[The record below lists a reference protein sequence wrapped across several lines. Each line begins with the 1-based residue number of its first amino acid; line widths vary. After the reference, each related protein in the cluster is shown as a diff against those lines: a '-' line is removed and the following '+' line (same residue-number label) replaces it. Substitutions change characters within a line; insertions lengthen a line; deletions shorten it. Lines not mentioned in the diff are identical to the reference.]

1 MKKLKKSIL
10 LLALMTLT
18 SCGTSNNFSSSAS
31 NSTSTNGTVTT
42 STKNDSSSS
51 SDTYTNDI
59 DEFTVQDRIDITSD
73 FDSQKEEDFSSIT
86 NVIDLSTLS
95 DGEVKTIT
103 DGGSYLLSGTNENA
117 RVVINSSADVVL
129 ILNGIDLT
137 SKTDA
142 PIEVKTASSLTVH
155 IASKTKNYLKDTSS
169 NTLEAAFV
177 VKKVALNIEGD
188 GYLYVTSNGLEDND
202 SGVGIQASKG
212 LNITNSHVII
222 DSTSHSLNAKA
233 GLEIKSS
240 KLYLTSKKDA
250 IHSKEGGVTI
260 SDSILDCDTYG
271 DGIDAFLDVSIK
283 NTTTHFNST
292 ATYVLFD
299 ASLDTDESIY
309 EDSKYVLENGEYKK
323 ISSDDMTRYNTR
335 YYLEQKCK
343 GVKSE
348 AKVSF
353 TSGTHYFYTADD
365 SIASD
370 TEIDILS
377 GDYVFYTK
385 DQAIN
390 SDQILNIGSEGV
402 IADNLNI
409 HIYNSYEG
417 IQGGV
422 INFYDGYTYIL
433 ASDDGINATSDTLT
447 SVSMNFHENSIVYV
461 NASGDGID
469 SNGDILMDGGDLIVV
484 GPTSNG
490 DGSLDFDG
498 KFTYTGGNIF
508 AVGSNGMI
516 QTPNT
521 DSINVVSCTMSGLE
535 KDTLLSVFVDE
546 IEFSMILPKTF
557 SSLNV
562 IVGSKS
568 LVIGQTVKFVKN
580 STTNASFKNG
590 VYMGNVTS
598 SGGET
603 LQSSSISQ
611 GLTNIGS
618 SNGQGGNPGGNQPG
632 QQGPGGNHG
641 GRP

>member
-1 MKKLKKSIL
+1 MNNLKKSMIL
-10 LLALMTLT
+10 LTLLSLA
-18 SCGTSNNFSSSAS
+18 SCGNNSNSISNSNSSSS
-31 NSTSTNGTVTT
+31 NSTSLKTD
-42 STKNDSSSS
+42 STSSS
-51 SDTYTNDI
+51 TYTNDV
-59 DEFTVQDRIDITSD
+59 DEFTKTDRLDILSD
-73 FDSQKEEDFSSIT
+73 YDSQTVEDFSSVT

-103 DGGSYLLSGTNENA
+103 EGGSYLVSGTNENA
-117 RVVINSSADVVL
+117 RIVINSSSDVKL
-129 ILNGIDLT
+129 ILNGINLT

-142 PIEVKTASSLTVH
+142 PLEVKTASSLTVH
-155 IASKTKNYLKDTSS
+155 IANKTNNYITDTTN

-177 VKKVALNIEGD
+177 VKKVSLNIEGE

-202 SGVGIQASKG
+202 SGVGIQAAKG
-212 LNITNSHVII
+212 MAISSSHII
-222 DSTSHSLNAKA
+222 VESTSHSLNAKA
-233 GLEIKSS
+233 GLEIDSA
-240 KLYLTSKKDA
+240 KLYLTSKADA
-250 IHSKEGGVTI
+250 IHSKEGGVSI
-260 SDSILDCDTYG
+260 SNSVLDCDTYG
-271 DGIDAFLDVSIK
+271 DGIDACLQVSI
-283 NTTTHFNST
+283 TDCTTHFNST
-292 ATYVLFD
+292 GTYVLYD
-299 ASLDTDESIY
+299 SSLDTDGSIY
-309 EDSKYVLENGEYKK
+309 EDSKYILENGEYKK
-323 ISSDDMTRYNTR
+323 ISSDDMSRYTKR
-335 YYLEQKCK
+335 YYLGQKCK

-348 AKVSF
+348 AKVNF
-353 TSGTHYFYTADD
+353 ASGSHYFYTADD

-370 TEIDILS
+370 IEINIDS
-377 GDYVFYTK
+377 GDFVFYTN

-390 SDQILNIGSEGV
+390 SDQILNIGKEGV
-402 IADNLNI
+402 KADSLNI

-447 SVSMNFHENSIVYV
+447 SYSMNFYENSTVYV

-469 SNGDILMDGGDLIVV
+469 SNGDITLDGGNLIVV

-498 KFTYTGGNIF
+498 TFTYYSGNLF

-521 DSINVVSCTMSGLE
+521 DIINVVSCTMSGLE
-535 KDTLLSVFVDE
+535 KDTLLSIFVDD

-562 IVGSKS
+562 IVGSTS
-568 LVIGQTVKFVKN
+568 FVTNDTIKFVKN
-580 STTNASFKNG
+580 ATSSASFKNG
-590 VYMGNVTS
+590 VYMGSLISTN
-598 SGGET
+598 GET
-603 LQSSSISQ
+603 LQESSISK

-618 SNGQGGNPGGNQPG
+618 SNGQGGNPGGNPG
-632 QQGPGGNHG
+632 GQGQGGNPGGNSG

>member
-1 MKKLKKSIL
+1 MKKLNKSLL
-10 LLALMTLT
+10 LLALLTLA
-18 SCGTSNNFSSSAS
+18 SCGTSNNSSSSTS
-31 NSTSTNGTVTT
+31 NSTSTNGTAST

-51 SDTYTNDI
+51 SNTYTNEI
-59 DEFTVQDRIDITSD
+59 DEFVVQDRIDINGD
-73 FDSQKEEDFSSIT
+73 FDSQTEEDFSSIT

-117 RVVINSSADVVL
+117 RIVVDSSFDVVL

-137 SKTDA
+137 SKTDS

-155 IASKTKNYLKDTSS
+155 IGSKTKNYLKDTSS

-177 VKKVALNIEGD
+177 VKKVTLNIEGD

-202 SGVGIQASKG
+202 SGVGIQAAKG

-260 SDSILDCDTYG
+260 SDSVLDCDTYG
-271 DGIDAFLDVSIK
+271 DGIDACLDVSIT

-292 ATYVLFD
+292 ATYVLYD
-299 ASLDTDESIY
+299 ASLDTDGSLY

-353 TSGTHYFYTADD
+353 SFGTHYFYTADD

-402 IADNLNI
+402 KADNLNI

-447 SVSMNFHENSIVYV
+447 SVSMNFHENSTVYV

-469 SNGDILMDGGDLIVV
+469 SNGDITMDGGDLIVV
-484 GPTSNG
+484 GPTNNG
-490 DGSLDFDG
+490 NGSLDFDS

-535 KDTLLSVFVDE
+535 KDTLLSVVVDE

-562 IVGSKS
+562 IVGSTS
-568 LVIGQTVKFVKN
+568 IVTGQTVNFVKN

-590 VYMGNVTS
+590 VYIGSVTS

-603 LQSSSISQ
+603 LQSSNISQ

-618 SNGQGGNPGGNQPG
+618 SSGQGGNQPG
-632 QQGPGGNHG
+632 QQGPGGNPGGNPG